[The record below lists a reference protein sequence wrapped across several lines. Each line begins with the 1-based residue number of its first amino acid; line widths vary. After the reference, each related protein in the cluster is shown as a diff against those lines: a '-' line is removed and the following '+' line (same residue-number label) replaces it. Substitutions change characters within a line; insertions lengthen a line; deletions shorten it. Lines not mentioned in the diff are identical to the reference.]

1 MEDYFNR
8 EGNEMKSTEFLQS
21 AMDVQKER
29 GKQYDK
35 PSGERSM
42 AATVSAFNCITG
54 YTLEEA
60 DGWMFMGLLKLVR
73 QAQNPEKYH
82 HDSALDASLYA
93 EAASE
98 QCGQVEDGRM
108 TGGPIPPS
116 STYIVGEQPSDFLA
130 PSAWKEAPKWANYLA
145 MDRCGKWHWYEME
158 PYKNHSESWFNQPP
172 CDGQW
177 ARALNIDSLQDDWT
191 KTLYRRHQ

>member
-1 MEDYFNR
+1 
-8 EGNEMKSTEFLQS
+8 MKSTEFLQS

-29 GKQYDK
+29 GEQYDK

-73 QAQNPEKYH
+73 QSQNPEKYH
-82 HDSALDASLYA
+82 HDSALDFVAYASLYA

-98 QCGQVEDGRM
+98 QCGQMEDAKVM
-108 TGGPIPPS
+108 P
-116 STYIVGEQPSDFLA
+116 Q
-130 PSAWKEAPKWANYLA
+130 SAWTTAPDWANFLA
-145 MDRCGKWHWYEME
+145 MDKCGKWHWYEME
-158 PYKNHSESWFNQPP
+158 PYKHHSESWFNQPP

-177 ARALNIDSLQDDWT
+177 KRAVSIDSLQDDWT
-191 KTLYRRHQ
+191 LTLSRRPQ

>member
-1 MEDYFNR
+1 
-8 EGNEMKSTEFLQS
+8 MKSTEFLQS

-29 GKQYDK
+29 GEQYDK

-82 HDSALDASLYA
+82 HDSALDFVAYASLYA

-98 QCGQVEDGRM
+98 QCGQ
-108 TGGPIPPS
+108 
-116 STYIVGEQPSDFLA
+116 
-130 PSAWKEAPKWANYLA
+130 
-145 MDRCGKWHWYEME
+145 
-158 PYKNHSESWFNQPP
+158 
-172 CDGQW
+172 
-177 ARALNIDSLQDDWT
+177 IDSDPIATSNIPDGYDWRDADEIYKWLAT
-191 KTLYRRHQ
+191 DAEGAFWFVDEPQLKASGRLWEYPGRGNMETINEDRHELAKYRRPQ

>member
-1 MEDYFNR
+1 
-8 EGNEMKSTEFLQS
+8 MKSTEFLQS

-29 GKQYDK
+29 GEQYDK

-73 QAQNPEKYH
+73 QSQNPEKYH
-82 HDSALDASLYA
+82 HDSALDFVAYASLYA

-98 QCGQVEDGRM
+98 QCGQVDDD
-108 TGGPIPPS
+108 PFK
-116 STYIVGEQPSDFLA
+116 DA
-130 PSAWKEAPKWANYLA
+130 PEWAQYLA
-145 MDRCGKWHWYEME
+145 HDSYGSCWFGEE
-158 PYKNHSESWFNQPP
+158 P
-172 CDGQW
+172 
-177 ARALNIDSLQDDWT
+177 LLDSLHNKYHYPEG
-191 KTLYRRHQ
+191 KTGLLQAIDGETVSPARIIKRPQ